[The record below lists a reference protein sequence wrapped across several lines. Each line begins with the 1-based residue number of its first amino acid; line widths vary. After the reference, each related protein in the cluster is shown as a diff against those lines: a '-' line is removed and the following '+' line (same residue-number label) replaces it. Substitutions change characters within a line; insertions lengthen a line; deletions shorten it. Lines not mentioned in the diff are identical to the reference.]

1 MTKKNTFLPPKSNP
15 KAGIK
20 LPETKAEWQISN
32 DYFKF
37 VFNLY
42 GDLHNVDKEIIYLQN
57 KLYDYFKVQYG
68 TIKSDDPSTV
78 HQRKYSNH
86 SKRELKKALATLKQQ
101 NDDCYTTE
109 IRYTSKL
116 IIRLSSISIL
126 IIGIF
131 YCLTYTSL
139 LLHLIIIHL
148 VNVFYN
154 NYVINICPRQL
165 L

>member
-68 TIKSDDPSTV
+68 TIKNDDPSTV
-78 HQRKYSNH
+78 YQRKYSNH
-86 SKRELKKALATLKQQ
+86 SKRELKKAFATLKQQ